1 MNWLFYCFLTI
12 LLYGL
17 HDVILKHFSANI
29 NPTFSSVIINLSAF
43 IGMFLVLIYQL
54 YFGKSKEILKIDSFI
69 FIWQIVA
76 GLCLGAAT
84 ITFIKAFN
92 AGGDFSV
99 VLPTVYIGII
109 LLSAIF
115 GYFFFKETINLKQI
129 VGIGLSAAGI
139 YLLLNK

>member
-1 MNWLFYCFLTI
+1 MNWLLYCFLTI

-109 LLSAIF
+109 LLSAII

>member
-1 MNWLFYCFLTI
+1 MNWLLYCFLTI

-109 LLSAIF
+109 LLSAII

-129 VGIGLSAAGI
+129 VGIGLSTAGI